1 MKLRGRPLPPTR
13 GTMLP
18 ASVLVVAAVAG
29 VVAGVLIGSVGVGGI
44 IIVPILIQSDAV
56 DVQMAIASAMA
67 SYMAAG
73 LVGML
78 MYARK
83 SSIEW
88 KTTASLLLGAAP
100 AAFAGS
106 FLLKFFSDTAVKLV
120 LYVLMLGSS
129 VLALARTVQGLAA
142 DRAADAAEDAA
153 AAASVAAAAA
163 ASTRGVQAVER
174 RVAAGYSVGPALGGT
189 STPTAPAP
197 AAAVAAAP
205 AGLSLG
211 VGGTACRLVVGAI
224 TGFGS
229 ALTGTSGPVVSLP
242 MFLLLRWPI
251 TTSLGSAQAVQLPI
265 AAASTL
271 SYLVLRPGVIEW
283 PLAGAIALG
292 LAPCVAIGAVIAHRV
307 PKATLKLTVA
317 TVLVVSAVVLIV
329 KLVVE
334 RLLDDDGSSAAG

>member
-1 MKLRGRPLPPTR
+1 
-13 GTMLP
+13 MLP
-18 ASVLVVAAVAG
+18 AGVLLVAAAAG

-44 IIVPILIQSDAV
+44 IIVPILIQSSEV
-56 DVQMAIASAMA
+56 DVQMAIASAMV

-78 MYARK
+78 MYAREN
-83 SSIEW
+83 SIEW
-88 KTTASLLLGAAP
+88 KTTASLLVGAAP

-106 FLLKFFSDTAVKLV
+106 FLLQYFSDTAVKLV

-129 VLALARTVQGLAA
+129 VLALARTLQGLSA
-142 DRAADAAEDAA
+142 DREAEAGAA
-153 AAASVAAAAA
+153 AAATA
-163 ASTRGVQAVER
+163 ASVRGTEAVARE
-174 RVAAGYSVGPALGGT
+174 VTAGYSVGPTPNVSAGT
-189 STPTAPAP
+189 ASVNATAADSIESTEPT
-197 AAAVAAAP
+197 
-205 AGLSLG
+205 GLSLG
-211 VGGTACRLVVGAI
+211 VAGVCCRLLVGAI

-283 PLAGAIALG
+283 PLAGAIAAG

-307 PKATLKLTVA
+307 PKSTLKLTVA

-334 RLLDDDGSSAAG
+334 RLLEEQGDGSSSQGSGSH

>member
-1 MKLRGRPLPPTR
+1 
-13 GTMLP
+13 MLP
-18 ASVLVVAAVAG
+18 AGVLVVAAGAG

-44 IIVPILIQSDAV
+44 IIVPILIQSSAV
-56 DVQMAIASAMA
+56 DVQMAIASAMV

-78 MYARK
+78 MYAREN
-83 SSIEW
+83 SIEW
-88 KTTASLLLGAAP
+88 RTTASLLVGAAP

-106 FLLKFFSDTAVKLV
+106 FLLQFFSDTAVKLV

-129 VLALARTVQGLAA
+129 VLALARTLQGLGS
-142 DRAADAAEDAA
+142 DRKAEADAA
-153 AAASVAAAAA
+153 AAAATAA
-163 ASTRGVQAVER
+163 TVRGTQAVARE
-174 RVAAGYSVGPALGGT
+174 VTAGYSVGPAPNLG
-189 STPTAPAP
+189 AIPAP
-197 AAAVAAAP
+197 VNGAEGHPVESTQP
-205 AGLSLG
+205 AGLGLG
-211 VGGTACRLVVGAI
+211 AAGVCCRLVVGAI

-271 SYLVLRPGVIEW
+271 SYIVLRPGVIEW

-292 LAPCVAIGAVIAHRV
+292 LAPCVAVGAVIAHRV
-307 PKATLKLTVA
+307 PKSTLKLTVA
-317 TVLVVSAVVLIV
+317 TVLVVSAVVLIA
-329 KLVVE
+329 KLVLEKLVGAE
-334 RLLDDDGSSAAG
+334 SDGSSSQGADPSE

>member
-1 MKLRGRPLPPTR
+1 
-13 GTMLP
+13 MLP
-18 ASVLVVAAVAG
+18 AIVLVVAAAAG

-44 IIVPILIQSDAV
+44 IIVPILIQFSAV
-56 DVQMAIASAMA
+56 DVQMAIASAMV

-78 MYARK
+78 MYAREN
-83 SSIEW
+83 SIEW
-88 KTTASLLLGAAP
+88 KTTATLLIGAAP

-106 FLLKFFSDTAVKLV
+106 FLLQYFSDTAVKLV

-129 VLALARTVQGLAA
+129 VLALARTLQGLAS
-142 DRAADAAEDAA
+142 DRQAEANAA
-153 AAASVAAAAA
+153 AAATA
-163 ASTRGVQAVER
+163 ASVRGTQAVARE
-174 RVAAGYSVGPALGGT
+174 VAAGYSVGPTLNVSAT
-189 STPTAPAP
+189 PAP
-197 AAAVAAAP
+197 VNDAEAHSVEPIHP

-211 VGGTACRLVVGAI
+211 VADGCCRLMVGAI

-265 AAASTL
+265 AAAATL

-292 LAPCVAIGAVIAHRV
+292 LAPCVAVGAVIAHRV
-307 PKATLKLTVA
+307 PKSTLKLTVA
-317 TVLVVSAVVLIV
+317 TVLVASAVVLIA

-334 RLLDDDGSSAAG
+334 RLLDTESDGSSSSQGTGGRV

>member
-1 MKLRGRPLPPTR
+1 
-13 GTMLP
+13 MLP

-129 VLALARTVQGLAA
+129 VLALARTVQ